1 MVKGSRN
8 GVILYGLWDC
18 KRERARNTGR
28 EQAYPRSDPFC
39 LWKRDLYT
47 LLKSLCGLLM
57 RAEASLLYGCVFM
70 CVYGRARVRYRHA
83 ACIYTGLC
91 MLLCI
96 VIMHVIIYVWILKST
111 YRPCHV
117 MYHIQNRDAEVA
129 MHLEVFWKSEE
140 LKKL

>member
-1 MVKGSRN
+1 
-8 GVILYGLWDC
+8 
-18 KRERARNTGR
+18 
-28 EQAYPRSDPFC
+28 
-39 LWKRDLYT
+39 
-47 LLKSLCGLLM
+47 M
-57 RAEASLLYGCVFM
+57 RAEALLLYGCVFM